1 MKIKLKKY
9 AKLALRIFYMTFS
22 VAFIVFVYKVSQIPT
37 FLSDTDAALAV
48 PCANMGSR
56 DISLLEEA
64 NKEDA
69 ALAPQGASPFE
80 NKNSSLNKESAA
92 RISGIP
98 IKQSMDQKLTPGTD
112 GRVQGQSLA
121 DAVVVLT
128 GGKNRIDCA
137 FALALRYHIRNIFIS
152 GVNEKTSLEDILK
165 NRNFDANIT
174 LGKRAL
180 NTIENALEILEWAN
194 EARVKKIFLVTSDY
208 HIPRSL
214 LALQK
219 VCKGSLQITPIAVP
233 SSNYNF
239 IRNCFKEFIK
249 IIFFDFFYAIY
260 NIRTS

>member
-1 MKIKLKKY
+1 MKIRLKKY
-9 AKLALRIFYMTFS
+9 AKFAFIIFSMTFFA
-22 VAFIVFVYKVSQIPT
+22 AFLVFVNKVSKIPT
-37 FLSDTDAALAV
+37 FLSDTDTALVV

-56 DISLLEEA
+56 TISVLEA
-64 NKEDA
+64 NKKDA
-69 ALAPQGASPFE
+69 AVAPQDASSFE

-98 IKQSMDQKLTPGTD
+98 IKQSMDQKLTPGAD
-112 GRVQGQSLA
+112 GRVQGKSLA

-128 GGKNRIDCA
+128 GGKNRIDYA

-165 NRNFDANIT
+165 NRSFDANIT

-214 LALQK
+214 FALQK

-233 SSNYNF
+233 SNNNYDF
-239 IRNCFKEFIK
+239 IRNCFKEFVK
-249 IIFFDFFYAIY
+249 IIFFRLFYAIY